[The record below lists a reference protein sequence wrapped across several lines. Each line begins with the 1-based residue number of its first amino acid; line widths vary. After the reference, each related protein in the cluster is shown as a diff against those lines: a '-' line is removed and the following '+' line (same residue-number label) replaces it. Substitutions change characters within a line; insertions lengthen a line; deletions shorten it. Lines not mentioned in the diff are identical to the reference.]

1 MVPNRKNSKNI
12 IEYLETSFEDFTTT
26 QKKLADYILSN
37 YHEVL
42 FFTADE
48 LASKINTT
56 SSSVVRFAKGIG
68 YSGYPDLQKDL
79 RKLIIDKIN
88 INGQSVKAK
97 QYTPS
102 NKNNII
108 DMSLKKDFDNL
119 NKLLEIKDDKKIEE
133 FVNVILKSKKK
144 YIIALRTSFSLGHFL
159 YFKMRKIVPNVF
171 LFNNYD
177 QGIYDIIQD
186 LNSEDVV
193 IAISFPRF
201 TNLTIN
207 IAKYAKNKGIKLV
220 SITDSRISPLYKIS
234 NVCLLCPYKGFT
246 FFNSNVAAMA
256 LINSIINRIF
266 NFHYNSGTKHLK
278 KEDSVLLDFNVWYKE
293 KGYFKDE

>member
-1 MVPNRKNSKNI
+1 MKLSVKKAIVILLILATIGVIIVVAAIAKKEDVVYVTAKVAKGKIVQTVSETGSLKAINEIDLNFLNSG
-12 IEYLETSFEDFTTT
+12 
-26 QKKLADYILSN
+26 KLA
-37 YHEVL
+37 
-42 FFTADE
+42 
-48 LASKINTT
+48 KINYQ
-56 SSSVVRFAKGIG
+56 IG
-68 YSGYPDLQKDL
+68 DKVKPGYVIAELDY
-79 RKLIIDKIN
+79 RSLIIRKEEAQANLDIN
-88 INGQSVKAK
+88 NE
-97 QYTPS
+97 
-102 NKNNII
+102 
-108 DMSLKKDFDNL
+108 NL

-133 FVNVILKSKKK
+133 FVNIILKAKKK

-186 LNSEDVV
+186 LNPEDVV

-266 NFHYNSGTKHLK
+266 NFHYNSGTNHLK
-278 KEDSVLLDFNVWYKE
+278 KEDSVLLDFNIWYKE
-293 KGYFKDE
+293 KGYHKNE